1 MPNVVNFHLPEA
13 QESEAAIKN
22 SGLQKADRD
31 LIYSLGLTTDA
42 SPLTEPRITNNRLTL
57 SAGSFAGTTL
67 TKHNTIIKGA
77 TGASLMDGQLQI
89 MEDAVLDGVEFVS
102 SKNNTGYLVSV
113 KAGSTA
119 VFRNC
124 IFSKETDTITNGTA
138 IWVSLASRAIVIGCV
153 FRGGNGVDVP
163 ILNGSGSAAAVQV
176 VGTYN
181 KTGVAFGA
189 TVTLTAVIE

>member
-31 LIYSLGLTTDA
+31 LIYSLDLTTDA
-42 SPLTEPRITNNRLTL
+42 SPLTEARITNNRLTL
-57 SAGSFAGTTL
+57 SAGSFAGATL
-67 TKHNTIIKGA
+67 TRRNTILKGA
-77 TGASLMDGQLQI
+77 TGASLVDGQLHI
-89 MEDAVLDGVEFVS
+89 TEDAVMDGVEFVS
-102 SKNNTGYLVSV
+102 SEGNTGYLVSV
-113 KAGSTA
+113 KGGATV

-138 IWVSLASRAIVIGCV
+138 IWVSLTSRAIVIGCV

-176 VGTYN
+176 IGSYN
-181 KTGVAFGA
+181 KTGVPFGA